1 MCLAGHVARTERCVL
16 HTKFSLE
23 LLTEGSF
30 LEFVSKLEEGY
41 IPGSAKRQ
49 LSSKRQL
56 AIADLFT
63 GDKYE

>member
-1 MCLAGHVARTERCVL
+1 MCLAGHVAHTERCVL

-30 LEFVSKLEEGY
+30 MEFVSKLEEYY
-41 IPGSAKRQ
+41 ILGSAKRQ
-49 LSSKRQL
+49 LASKREL
-56 AIADLFT
+56 AIAELFT